1 MRYPT
6 RLLSDDEHIIHEFRP
21 HWRVLLLPI
30 LGAMVTAAVVGFAV
44 AVLGSEARWW
54 LIGGGV
60 VLWLAAAARPLLRWW
75 FTNYVLTSERIIV
88 RLGMIARSGV
98 EIPLEN
104 ITNVLFS
111 QSVTERVLG
120 YGDVKV
126 ESAGREGR
134 TELGDIPRPEG
145 FQSEVYRARE
155 LRHLALRSSSASG
168 RDVVAQ
174 LEALADLRERGH
186 LSDEEFTAHKAALLA
201 AGAGDAPVAVH
212 DEGDGDLEDRDRG

>member
-1 MRYPT
+1 VSVRYPT
-6 RLLSDDEHIIHEFRP
+6 RLLSDDEHIVREFRP

-30 LGAMVTAAVVGFAV
+30 LGAMLTAAVVGFAV
-44 AVLGSEARWW
+44 AALGSEARWW
-54 LIGGGV
+54 LIGGGLG
-60 VLWLAAAARPLLRWW
+60 LWLTAAARPLLRWW

-88 RLGMIARSGV
+88 RIGMVARSGV

-111 QSVTERVLG
+111 QSITERLLG

-134 TELGDIPRPEG
+134 TELSDIPHPEG

-155 LRHLALRSSSASG
+155 LRHVGLRGRPAG
-168 RDVVAQ
+168 RDLVAQ

-186 LSDEEFTAHKAALLA
+186 LSDEEFMAHKAALLA
-201 AGAGDAPVAVH
+201 EGPRADGESHGAAPSA
-212 DEGDGDLEDRDRG
+212 

>member
-6 RLLSDDEHIIHEFRP
+6 RLLSDDEHIVREFRP

-30 LGAMVTAAVVGFAV
+30 LGAMLTAAVVGFAV
-44 AVLGSEARWW
+44 AALGPEVRWW
-54 LIGGGV
+54 LIGGGL

-88 RLGMIARSGV
+88 RIGMVARSGV

-111 QSVTERVLG
+111 QSVTERLLG

-134 TELGDIPRPEG
+134 TELGDIPHPEG

-155 LRHLALRSSSASG
+155 LRHVALRGRPAG
-168 RDVVAQ
+168 RDLVAQ

-186 LSDEEFTAHKAALLA
+186 LSDDEFTAHKAALLVEGPSADGESHGA
-201 AGAGDAPVAVH
+201 APGG
-212 DEGDGDLEDRDRG
+212 